1 MSIIIEGM
9 LKKAASGVLPICRA
23 HVLGVRSARQ
33 KGFGLAG
40 RTPRL
45 REDML
50 FDHSRRLLISIS
62 PRAFMC
68 HGIEIFNRPK
78 IIKAEGLANQAGA

>member
-9 LKKAASGVLPICRA
+9 LKKAASGVLA
-23 HVLGVRSARQ
+23 HLPCSRTGITLCAPKELRPCWT
-33 KGFGLAG
+33 
-40 RTPRL
+40 TPRL

-50 FDHSRRLLISIS
+50 FDHSRRLLISIL
-62 PRAFMC
+62 PRACMC

-78 IIKAEGLANQAGA
+78 IIKAVGLSDQSGA